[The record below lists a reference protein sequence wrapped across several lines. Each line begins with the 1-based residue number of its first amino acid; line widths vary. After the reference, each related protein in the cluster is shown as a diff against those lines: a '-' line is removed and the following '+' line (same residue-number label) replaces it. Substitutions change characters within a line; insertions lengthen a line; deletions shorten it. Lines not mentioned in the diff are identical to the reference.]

1 MCLHCSTILRN
12 PGSPWGPTQLE
23 WAVRMEQCP
32 GLLSEAFLKLVQHPQ
47 HSGSELS
54 EQLGSRT
61 IRGLSPNSLQSI
73 EPGWLDYPIWREW
86 NCLGDSFIHSPSL
99 CPPCPCHSFLLPR
112 MGFVLSAYTAAK
124 RLGPISHRLF
134 KFLQCSWFCFVLCLF
149 FPPFFFCFLFVGFLA
164 TRSGKTGEYFRRIM
178 WWMRKGPSCKAACS
192 LCCGSLVLGKKGN
205 DQMLSL

>member
-23 WAVRMEQCP
+23 WAVRMEQRP

-47 HSGSELS
+47 RSGSELS
-54 EQLGSRT
+54 EQLGSR
-61 IRGLSPNSLQSI
+61 RGLSPNSLQSI
-73 EPGWLDYPIWREW
+73 KPGWLDYPIWREW
-86 NCLGDSFIHSPSL
+86 KCLGDNFTHSPSL

-149 FPPFFFCFLFVGFLA
+149 FPPFFFLFPVCWFLGNQERQNWRVLQ
-164 TRSGKTGEYFRRIM
+164 EDHVVDE
-178 WWMRKGPSCKAACS
+178 KGPE
-192 LCCGSLVLGKKGN
+192 L
-205 DQMLSL
+205 

>member
-23 WAVRMEQCP
+23 WAVRMEQRP

-47 HSGSELS
+47 RSGSELS

-86 NCLGDSFIHSPSL
+86 KCLGDSFTHSPSL

-112 MGFVLSAYTAAK
+112 IGFVLSAYTAAK

-149 FPPFFFCFLFVGFLA
+149 FPPFFFVSCLLVSWQPGVAKLES
-164 TRSGKTGEYFRRIM
+164 TSGG
-178 WWMRKGPSCKAACS
+178 SCGGWERARAIKLPAACAVGA
-192 LCCGSLVLGKKGN
+192 LCSGRRGN